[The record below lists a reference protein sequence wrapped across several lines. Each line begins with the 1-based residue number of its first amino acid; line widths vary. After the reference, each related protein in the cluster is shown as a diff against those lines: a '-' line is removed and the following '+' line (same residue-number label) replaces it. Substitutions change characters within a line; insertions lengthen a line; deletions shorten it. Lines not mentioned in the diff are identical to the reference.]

1 MFSPLSIQ
9 HLTFDTQHSPSEQL
23 PLEGPP
29 LGRHASPLHQHAD
42 VFSNSIRQ
50 NEPPGVL
57 ALLAEEKWIVGCH
70 FVQRSKQ
77 FVIGRSRGEKELRLP
92 IEKERRESSPFA
104 GPLEI
109 GEIDMCRQ
117 ILTSGIDEKIARNTM
132 SGICGCGS
140 EMSRAAGEKFAL
152 RISVIKGDD
161 QATADE
167 AADLIVCRFPIKGNI
182 GELTVTKLDS
192 ALSEVIRIS
201 RLRFVLAP
209 IKSPVALCNPQLMK
223 LIAAPDQPCKRQ
235 GIEKLVADDQLR
247 IAAIDSR

>member
-1 MFSPLSIQ
+1 MQNAECRSEKKLLFYILHSAFCVLHSAFCILHSKQFPLKR
-9 HLTFDTQHSPSEQL
+9 
-23 PLEGPP
+23 PP
-29 LGRHASPLHQHAD
+29 LHRHPFRLHQHAD

-77 FVIGRSRGEKELRLP
+77 FVIGRSRSEKELRLP

-132 SGICGCGS
+132 SGICGC
-140 EMSRAAGEKFAL
+140 
-152 RISVIKGDD
+152 
-161 QATADE
+161 
-167 AADLIVCRFPIKGNI
+167 
-182 GELTVTKLDS
+182 
-192 ALSEVIRIS
+192 
-201 RLRFVLAP
+201 
-209 IKSPVALCNPQLMK
+209 
-223 LIAAPDQPCKRQ
+223 
-235 GIEKLVADDQLR
+235 
-247 IAAIDSR
+247 